1 MYRKTKLKNGLRIIT
16 VPQKE
21 TKTVTVL
28 VLVGAG
34 SKYESKNISGISHF
48 LEHMFF
54 KGADKRKNPMEVAEE
69 LDRVGGE
76 YNAFTGEEYTGYY
89 AKVNHSNF
97 LLALDWV
104 SDIFLNSKIP
114 SKELLKERGVIIE
127 EINMYKENPMM
138 YIGDL
143 WKKVL
148 YGDQPAGWD
157 IAGTPENVLS
167 ISREDIKKYRENHYT
182 ASNTIVCIAGKINED
197 EAIKK
202 VKTYFSKINSNLPK
216 EKIKVV
222 EKQKSPKTK
231 IIYKKVNQ
239 VNVALGVRG
248 YNINHPHKHTLDL
261 ISVILGG
268 SMSSRLFKEIREKLG
283 AAYYVRTYN
292 YNDTDSGSLVTFAGV
307 DKRKLN
313 KVIEAI
319 LKEYKKLT
327 KIKVSEK
334 ELKKA
339 KEYIKGKAILAM
351 ESSDSQASFYG
362 MQELLKN
369 DIVSLDDTFKKI
381 DKVTTNDI
389 MMMAK
394 DIFKNEKLN
403 MALIGPVKNKEI
415 KL

>member
-369 DIVSLDDTFKKI
+369 DIVSLDNTFKKI